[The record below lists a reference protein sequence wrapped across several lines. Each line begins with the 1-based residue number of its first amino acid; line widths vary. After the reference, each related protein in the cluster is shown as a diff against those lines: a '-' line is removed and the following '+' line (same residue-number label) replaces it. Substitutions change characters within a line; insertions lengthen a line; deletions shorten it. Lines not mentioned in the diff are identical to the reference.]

1 MKNFGIVFGVIT
13 ATVIGGAVVLDQTMD
28 KEPAPPTKTVSQSTT
43 PATNGANGS
52 STENQAVADAGAK
65 IESTPRVE
73 EAAPAPSRPERVAS
87 AIPPAPPV
95 RSAPRTSVSPKAP
108 EPAAIEPLATSPAP
122 SAPVESTPPS
132 NPASS
137 PATSDQPP
145 SSPSEAPA
153 KDGQA

>member
-28 KEPAPPTKTVSQSTT
+28 KEPAPAAKKVSQ
-43 PATNGANGS
+43 ATAPTANGANES
-52 STENQAVADAGAK
+52 ATEAK